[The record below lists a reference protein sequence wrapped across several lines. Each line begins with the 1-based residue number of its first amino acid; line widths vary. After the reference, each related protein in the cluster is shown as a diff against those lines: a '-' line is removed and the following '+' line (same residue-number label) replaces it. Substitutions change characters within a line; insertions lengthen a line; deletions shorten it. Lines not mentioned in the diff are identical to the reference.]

1 MFVLVFLLWMILNG
15 RITAELV
22 IIGLIIAAAVTF
34 FVHKAMNYSFKSDVR
49 VLQNLHLFALYILVL
64 IREIVKASFSV
75 IAGIITRKK
84 PDPVIVEFDSGL
96 PTHMQ
101 NVLLANSITLTPGTY
116 TLFQD
121 KGHFVIHCLYRE
133 YSYAMGDSSFIRI
146 LGKMKL

>member
-15 RITAELV
+15 RFTVELV
-22 IIGLIIAAAVTF
+22 IFGLIIAAGVTF
-34 FVHKAMNYSFKSDVR
+34 FVHKAMNYSFQSDLR
-49 VLQNLHLFALYILVL
+49 VLRNLPLFSLYILIL

-75 IAGIITRKK
+75 IAGIVTRKK

-96 PTHMQ
+96 PTHLQ

-116 TLFQD
+116 TLFQEN
-121 KGHFVIHCLYRE
+121 GHFVIHCLYRE
-133 YSYAMGDSSFIRI
+133 YSYAMGDSSFIHV